1 MVYVCVI
8 FGMCPL
14 PAHCS
19 ILYKLIQRL
28 TPLGL
33 YALYTLVV
41 LWEVT
46 DDQFY
51 GGKTG
56 GGGGVSRDGG
66 GRFAVRGE
74 IIQSILPHIPSFY
87 DKIKLPDLIKP
98 CDVFVKLEKMVFD
111 V

>member
-1 MVYVCVI
+1 MVYVYVI

-19 ILYKLIQRL
+19 ILYKLKQRL

-51 GGKTG
+51 GSKLGAWL
-56 GGGGVSRDGG
+56 GVASRDGG
-66 GRFAVRGE
+66 G
-74 IIQSILPHIPSFY
+74 
-87 DKIKLPDLIKP
+87 
-98 CDVFVKLEKMVFD
+98 
-111 V
+111 

>member
-1 MVYVCVI
+1 MVYVYVI

-19 ILYKLIQRL
+19 ILYKLKQRL

-51 GGKTG
+51 GSKLGAWR
-56 GGGGVSRDGG
+56 GVASRDGG
-66 GRFAVRGE
+66 ADALQLGE
-74 IIQSILPHIPSFY
+74 KSSSLYYHTSLLFMTKSNYQT
-87 DKIKLPDLIKP
+87 
-98 CDVFVKLEKMVFD
+98 
-111 V
+111 